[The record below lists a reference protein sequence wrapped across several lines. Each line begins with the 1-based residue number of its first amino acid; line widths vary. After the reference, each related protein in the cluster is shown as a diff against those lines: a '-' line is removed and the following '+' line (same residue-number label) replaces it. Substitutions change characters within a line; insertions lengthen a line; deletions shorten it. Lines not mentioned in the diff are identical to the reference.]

1 MKKTIT
7 ISISL
12 PIAVDNNL
20 QRIATETNV
29 SKSAV
34 ATAILSLA
42 LKWYKVEE
50 VLKNGLSRR

>member
-42 LKWYKVEE
+42 LKWYQVEE
-50 VLKNGLSRR
+50 VLKNGISRR

>member
-1 MKKTIT
+1 MKKTVT
-7 ISISL
+7 ISISV

-42 LKWYKVEE
+42 LKWYQVEE
-50 VLKNGLSRR
+50 VLKNGISRR